1 MDSSEYE
8 KVRNLTL
15 LFFYERLL
23 DKGGPRTLHDL
34 SCQFGA
40 KGFTK
45 EMRQIAGGSQS
56 GLKKFLAQ
64 YPSLFM
70 VDGDHVY
77 DAYEMGS
84 HSNDS
89 NSSNSLK
96 QTGGKRDYAKEA
108 VEYFTSKLLQ
118 YGADIEVPIKSLLG
132 HRSQASPEVRHISG
146 QHIREFKEFLMRFP
160 ENFHITDD
168 NIILTAYAGKERKPF
183 HEIQEK
189 SIDFESKDKLI
200 DYFQQAI
207 LSKGLVLVEQLFHSV
222 TSNYPES
229 VWSPFFKNSQD
240 LLTFLKMHSNVFN
253 VQSNTVKLA
262 EHINHNTGDAKTN
275 IRVLKNNAINLTQT
289 QIPLSPPETKPDLN
303 HSSPPQSLAQNQ
315 TFKQRFNSLIL
326 KTIAQNTEKDQRH
339 PSSNGGFVTNNN
351 DNFKTKVLQNS
362 KVITNIKESSAV
374 IDELM
379 KSDLVTFDCEGINPG
394 IKGQITLFS
403 IGQLSGQVYLF
414 DLVTCP
420 DIVSSGGLSKLLE
433 SENVVKVIHDCR
445 NDSILLFEQFGI
457 TLRNVFDTQA
467 AHAVLQFQ
475 ETGKPVY
482 KVRHVSLKTLAELVD
497 SPLGSPL
504 KEELRL
510 VYKKDPRYWA
520 RRPLT
525 RDMIVYA
532 ASDLACLLPRLYVT
546 LNNQIKPEYG
556 PLLVELSEEQVYMH
570 IKPNEVRQ
578 RKKQRKIDNE
588 VTDLKLKLSACTQNG
603 RNIVLSNREIRLL
616 RYLELT
622 DEEKELVKASYKVA
636 RKLEKLEGRN
646 REGEEG
652 EMLSLESVM
661 SGRSTPS
668 DSGSCSGDV
677 MSPSEPLSLTDSMLL
692 MDDILSDSRLDQLD
706 RIERIEAILTAATS
720 HVEASANSSPSKRAP
735 MSEAAVQTVSTG
747 DIVITKVYVN
757 EEDQDKEEK
766 VVSPKKYKR
775 WD

>member
-77 DAYEMGS
+77 DAYEMGTL
-84 HSNDS
+84 SNDS
-89 NSSNSLK
+89 NSSNNSLK
-96 QTGGKRDYAKEA
+96 QPGGKRDYAKEA

-160 ENFHITDD
+160 ETFHITDD

-189 SIDFESKDKLI
+189 LIDFESKDKLI

-207 LSKGLVLVEQLFHSV
+207 KSKGLVLVEQLFHSV
-222 TSNYPES
+222 TSNYSEET
-229 VWSPFFKNSQD
+229 WSPFFKNPQD

-253 VQSNTVKLA
+253 IQSNTVKLVDNIT
-262 EHINHNTGDAKTN
+262 HTN
-275 IRVLKNNAINLTQT
+275 SSSPEQANGKVLKNNAINLTQ
-289 QIPLSPPETKPDLN
+289 IPLSPPESKANLT
-303 HSSPPQSLAQNQ
+303 HSSPPASLAQNQ
-315 TFKQRFNSLIL
+315 TFKQRFNSLVL
-326 KTIAQNTEKDQRH
+326 KTIAQNTEKDQRYS
-339 PSSNGGFVTNNN
+339 SSNGGYVANNS
-351 DNFKTKVLQNS
+351 DNFKTKVLQNT
-362 KVITNIKESSAV
+362 KVITNIKECSSV
-374 IDELM
+374 VEELM
-379 KSDLVTFDCEGINPG
+379 RNELVTFDCEGINPG

-403 IGQLSGQVYLF
+403 LGLLSGQVYIF

-420 DIVSSGGLSKLLE
+420 EVVGTGGLSKLLE
-433 SENVVKVIHDCR
+433 SENVIKVIHDCR
-445 NDSILLFEQFGI
+445 NDSILLYEQFGI

-482 KVRHVSLKTLAELVD
+482 KVRHVSLKTLAELCD
-497 SPLGSPL
+497 SPLSSPL

-532 ASDLACLLPRLYVT
+532 ASDLASLLPRLYVT
-546 LNNQIKPEYG
+546 LNSQIKPEYG

-588 VTDLKLKLSACTQNG
+588 VADLKLKLAACTQNG

-622 DEEKELVKASYKVA
+622 EEEKEKVKASYKVA

-652 EMLSLESVM
+652 EMLSLDSVI

-668 DSGSCSGDV
+668 DSGSCSGDII
-677 MSPSEPLSLTDSMLL
+677 SPTEPLSLTDSMLL

-720 HVEASANSSPSKRAP
+720 HVEQNAPTKRPALVDSAA
-735 MSEAAVQTVSTG
+735 QTVSTG
-747 DIVITKVYVN
+747 DIVITKVFVN
-757 EEDQDKEEK
+757 EEDQEKEEK
-766 VVSPKKYKR
+766 IVSPKKYKR
-775 WD
+775 